1 MGSDSDHPAFTT
13 PLPDGGGVF
22 LLGDSTGRLAA
33 AGGEV
38 RRQLGRHVMK
48 NNRIIIFDT
57 TLRDGEQCPGASM
70 NLREKLEVARQLA
83 RLKVDV
89 IEGGFPVISDGDF
102 HAVQTI
108 AKEIKGPII
117 AGLARCVPKD
127 IDAAGAAVKPA
138 GKRGRIHVFLATS
151 KIHREFKLGKAR
163 DEIIR
168 LAVEGVARAKSLVE
182 DVEFS
187 PEDGSRTEP
196 DFLIEVCKAV
206 VAAGAT
212 TVNIPDTV
220 GWAVPEQYGALIA
233 QLHASVREF
242 QTGKAIISV
251 HCHNDLGLA
260 VANSLA
266 AVRAGARQ
274 VECTVNGIG
283 ERAGNAAL
291 EEIVMALK
299 TRAEFFG
306 GYQLGVNTRE
316 IVKSSRL
323 VSRMSG
329 LVVQRSKAIV
339 GENAFAHSSG
349 IHQDGILKKRE
360 TYEIM
365 DPQEVG
371 WGVTELP
378 LTKHSGRAAVAVR
391 LRHLGFKMTD
401 ADVAAIFARFK
412 EIGDKKKFVYD
423 DDLVSLV
430 EGHITEVPE
439 TWSLDY
445 LSVTSGSQ
453 TVPTATVR
461 MKKPGAK
468 AGESE
473 VLQDASIGDGP
484 VDAVLKAMDRLTRT
498 PGKLMDYSLRAVSQ
512 GKDALGE
519 VTVKV
524 DFNDGNLV
532 VGKGAST
539 DIIEASARAYLNAI
553 NRHLTAQQ
561 EGRRALPQP

>member
-1 MGSDSDHPAFTT
+1 
-13 PLPDGGGVF
+13 
-22 LLGDSTGRLAA
+22 
-33 AGGEV
+33 
-38 RRQLGRHVMK
+38 MK

-70 NLREKLEVARQLA
+70 NGREKMEVARQLA

-89 IEGGFPVISDGDF
+89 IEAGFPITSEGDF
-102 HAVQTI
+102 ASVQAI
-108 AKEIKGPII
+108 AREIKGPII

-138 GKRGRIHVFLATS
+138 GKRARIHVFLATS
-151 KIHREFKLGKAR
+151 KLHREFKLGKVQH
-163 DEIIR
+163 EILR
-168 LAVEGVARAKSLVE
+168 LAVDGVKRAKSFVD

-196 DFLIEVCKAV
+196 DFLVQVCRAV

-220 GWAVPEQYGALIA
+220 GWAVPDQFGALIRH
-233 QLHASVREF
+233 LHEEVLEF
-242 QTGKAIISV
+242 QTGQAVISV

-274 VECTVNGIG
+274 VECTINGIG
-283 ERAGNAAL
+283 ERAGNASL
-291 EEIVMALK
+291 EEIVMAVK
-299 TRAEFFG
+299 TRGDFFG
-306 GYQLGVNTRE
+306 AAHCGVNTRE

-339 GENAFAHSSG
+339 GLNAFAHSSG

-365 DPQEVG
+365 NPRDVG
-371 WGVTELP
+371 WGATELP
-378 LTKHSGRAAVAVR
+378 LTKHSGRAAVAAR
-391 LRHLGFKMTD
+391 LKHLGFKMTD
-401 ADVAAIFARFK
+401 ADVNALFARFK

-423 DDLVSLV
+423 EDLTALV

-439 TWSLDY
+439 TWSLEY
-445 LSVTSGSQ
+445 LSVTSGNQ

-461 MKKPGAK
+461 LRKT
-468 AGESE
+468 GEKNAQE
-473 VLQDASIGDGP
+473 TLQDAGIGDGP
-484 VDAVLKAMDRLTRT
+484 VDAALKAIDRLTRT
-498 PGKLMDYSLRAVSQ
+498 RGQLLDYALRAVSQ

-519 VTVKV
+519 VTMKV
-524 DFNDGNLV
+524 DFGDRQLV
-532 VGKGAST
+532 TGKGAST
-539 DIIEASARAYLNAI
+539 DVIEASARAYLNAV
-553 NRHLTAQQ
+553 NRFLCN
-561 EGRRALPQP
+561 GREHAKSRTQP

>member
-1 MGSDSDHPAFTT
+1 
-13 PLPDGGGVF
+13 
-22 LLGDSTGRLAA
+22 
-33 AGGEV
+33 
-38 RRQLGRHVMK
+38 MK

-89 IEGGFPVISDGDF
+89 IEAGFPVISDGDF
-102 HAVQTI
+102 AAVQAI
-108 AKEIKGPII
+108 AREIKGPVIC
-117 AGLARCVPKD
+117 GLARCVPRD
-127 IDAAGAAVKPA
+127 IDAAGEAIKPA

-151 KIHREFKLGKAR
+151 KIHREFKLNKAR
-163 DEIIR
+163 HEILR
-168 LAVEGVARAKSLVE
+168 LAVDGVKRAKSFV
-182 DVEFS
+182 DNVEFS

-196 DFLIEVCKAV
+196 DFLVEVCRAV

-220 GWAVPEQYGALIA
+220 GWAVPDQYGALIQNLYDA
-233 QLHASVREF
+233 VPEF
-242 QTGKAIISV
+242 QSGKSIISV

-266 AVRAGARQ
+266 AIRHGARQ

-291 EEIVMALK
+291 EEIVMAIR
-299 TRAEFFG
+299 TRGDFFAG
-306 GYQLGVNTRE
+306 FECALNASE

-339 GENAFAHSSG
+339 GENAFAHSAG

-360 TYEIM
+360 TYEII
-365 DPQEVG
+365 DPQTIG
-371 WGVTELP
+371 WGQTELP
-378 LTKHSGRAAVAVR
+378 LTKHSGRAAVAAR
-391 LRHLGFKMTD
+391 LKHLGFKMSEP
-401 ADVAAIFARFK
+401 DVAAIFARFK

-423 DDLVSLV
+423 DDLSALV
-430 EGHITEVPE
+430 EGQITEVPE
-439 TWSLDY
+439 TWTLDY
-445 LSVTSGSQ
+445 LSVTSGNR

-461 MKKPGAK
+461 LQKAAGKKS
-468 AGESE
+468 ES
-473 VLQDASIGDGP
+473 VQDAGIGDGP
-484 VDAVLKAMDRLTRT
+484 VDAALKAIDRLTRT
-498 PGKLMDYSLRAVSQ
+498 QGKLLDYSLRAVSQ

-524 DFNDGNLV
+524 NFGDGKIV
-532 VGKGAST
+532 TGKGAST
-539 DIIEASARAYLNAI
+539 DVIEASARAYLNAV
-553 NRHLTAQQ
+553 NRFLCDTNGKTEKAT
-561 EGRRALPQP
+561 QP

>member
-1 MGSDSDHPAFTT
+1 
-13 PLPDGGGVF
+13 
-22 LLGDSTGRLAA
+22 
-33 AGGEV
+33 
-38 RRQLGRHVMK
+38 MK
-48 NNRIIIFDT
+48 NNRIVVFDT

-89 IEGGFPVISDGDF
+89 IEAGFPVISDGDF
-102 HAVQTI
+102 EAVKTI
-108 AKEIKGPII
+108 ATQIKGPTIC
-117 AGLARCVPKD
+117 GLSRCVPKD
-127 IDAAGAAVKPA
+127 IDAAGHALKPA

-151 KIHREFKLGKAR
+151 KIHREFKLNKAQH
-163 DEIIR
+163 EIIR
-168 LAVEGVARAKSLVE
+168 LAVDGVKRAKSFVN

-196 DFLIEVCKAV
+196 DFLVEVCRAV

-220 GWAVPEQYGALIA
+220 GWAVPDQYGALIRH
-233 QLHASVREF
+233 LYDSVPAF
-242 QTGKAIISV
+242 KSGKAVISV

-266 AVRAGARQ
+266 AVRNGARQ

-283 ERAGNAAL
+283 ERAGNASL
-291 EEIVMALK
+291 EELVMAIR
-299 TRAEFFG
+299 TRKDFFG
-306 GYQLGVNTRE
+306 GFECGVNARE

-365 DPQEVG
+365 DPRDVG
-371 WGVTELP
+371 WGKTELP
-378 LTKHSGRAAVAVR
+378 LTKHSGRAAVAAR
-391 LRHLGFKMTD
+391 LKHLGFKMLD
-401 ADVAAIFARFK
+401 SDVNALFARFK

-423 DDLVSLV
+423 EDLVALV

-439 TWSLDY
+439 TFALEY
-445 LSVTSGSQ
+445 LNVTSGNH

-461 MKKPGAK
+461 LKRAGKKP
-468 AGESE
+468 E
-473 VLQDASIGDGP
+473 VLQDAGTGDGP
-484 VDAVLKAMDRLTRT
+484 VDAALKAIDRLTKTR
-498 PGKLMDYSLRAVSQ
+498 GRLIDYALRAVSQ

-519 VTVKV
+519 VTMKV
-524 DFNDGNLV
+524 DFGDGELV
-532 VGKGAST
+532 TGKGAST
-539 DIIEASARAYLNAI
+539 DIIEASARAYLNSV
-553 NRHLTAQQ
+553 NRFLCN
-561 EGRRALPQP
+561 GRPAAGKPAVQP